1 MFHDLGKNLT
11 IYYFPEEYAE
21 IKILMTENGNDIQ
34 SAARSVLGISLDEL
48 GVAVARA
55 WKFPEN
61 IAYCM
66 RGLPSGAVEKPKSV
80 LDYVRHFSVF
90 ANELCGLAGSGLPEN
105 RGEPLSRLVQRF
117 EQSID
122 ISETEV
128 LTLFRSEIEGLQKYT
143 AILDIDP
150 DQSPFVQSLL
160 EFIGT
165 DDGPDVTKVC
175 ENQPPQTSESGDVEN
190 LPFKDGVKETKGS
203 DRIKQSHSISNP
215 HFSALPMGIWQRFLK
230 LVHK

>member
-1 MFHDLGKNLT
+1 MKPAAFD
-11 IYYFPEEYAE
+11 YFAPDSLSSA
-21 IKILMTENGNDIQ
+21 ISIMAENGDDIQ
-34 SAARSVLGISLDEL
+34 TAARSVLGISLDEL
-48 GVAVARA
+48 GVGVARA

-61 IAYCM
+61 IVYCM

-90 ANELCGLAGSGLPEN
+90 ANELCGLASSGLPEN

-117 EQSID
+117 DQSID

-128 LTLFRSEIEGLQKYT
+128 LTLFRSEIEGIKKYT

-150 DQSPFVQSLL
+150 DQSPFIQSLL
-160 EFIGT
+160 EFIGA

-190 LPFKDGVKETKGS
+190 LPIKDGVNESKGS
-203 DRIKQSHSISNP
+203 NQTQKPHSPSNP
-215 HFSALPMGIWQRFLK
+215 NSFALPMGIWQRFLK
-230 LVHK
+230 LVHR